1 MATSIPGPHTY
12 TGATLFGGPPTYQN
26 CLRAIGRILDDR
38 SASNLMVMETPE
50 GFSIRF
56 LPSAASEPRM
66 VSLSHHRCEELLDL
80 SRSLRGRGAD
90 MRGLATTHIPSSYED
105 VLRAIGF
112 EMDRL
117 DVCWLGIME
126 VGDAILVSGLIP
138 LDNQPDAAL
147 APFER
152 AFTEETLADL
162 LVEAR
167 GRRQSAA

>member
-1 MATSIPGPHTY
+1 MATSVSGPHTY
-12 TGATLFGGPPTYQN
+12 RGTTPFGGPPTYQN

-38 SASNLMVMETPE
+38 SASNLMVMETPV
-50 GFSIRF
+50 GYSVRF
-56 LPSAASEPRM
+56 LPSAAPEPRTI
-66 VSLSHHRCEELLDL
+66 SLSHLRCQELLDL
-80 SRSLRGRGAD
+80 SRALRGQGAD
-90 MRGLATTHIPSSYED
+90 MRGAASTLISGSYED

-117 DVCWLGIME
+117 AVRWLGILE
-126 VGDAILVSGLIP
+126 FGDAILVSGLIP

-152 AFTEETLADL
+152 VFTEESLADL

-167 GRRQSAA
+167 SRRQNAA